1 MSDVLSPD
9 QADFAMRNW
18 SHPLHGKIRVGSP
31 EHLHM
36 FCTMLLETHNPY
48 KPAVIDWPTLS
59 PAALHRVTSL
69 PIWDMA
75 VQKEGCAAVSVE
87 GFAKT
92 VSDPLLRRALDMD
105 GGEELRHKTVL
116 SKLVEAYGIE
126 LQPEPD
132 YPAPRDPEWGWL
144 TIGYGECIDSFFA
157 FGLFEV
163 ARRSGFFP
171 PELIETFE
179 PVIQEEGRHILFF
192 VNWAAWHRRN
202 MSWWRKP
209 WFAVKVLA
217 AWISLIWQR
226 IGIAR
231 SIDTGGGTPDLN
243 FTARGTGRV
252 GIQLRPAEMIDLCL
266 VENERRMAGYDSRL
280 LRPNTVPFLVKLARR
295 FL

>member
-9 QADFAMRNW
+9 RADHAMRNW
-18 SHPLHGKIRVGSP
+18 SHPLPGKIRIGSP
-31 EHLHM
+31 EHLRM
-36 FCTMLLETHNPY
+36 FCTMLLDTHNPY
-48 KPAVIDWPTLS
+48 KPAVIEWPRLS
-59 PAALHRVTSL
+59 PEALQRVTSL

-87 GFAKT
+87 SFART

-116 SKLVEAYGIE
+116 SKLVQAYGIE

-132 YPAPRDPEWGWL
+132 YPAPEDPEWGWL

-202 MSWWRKP
+202 MPWWRRP

-217 AWISLIWQR
+217 AWIYLIWQR
-226 IGIAR
+226 IGIAK
-231 SIDTGGGTPDLN
+231 SIDKGGGAPDLN
-243 FTARGTGRV
+243 FTARGTGSV
-252 GIQLRPAEMIDLCL
+252 GVQLEPAQMIDLCL

-280 LRPNTVPFLVKLARR
+280 LRPNTVPILVKLARR
-295 FL
+295 FM